1 MYRITPGDHPIM
13 RPFLGFGLLT
23 AGTAL
28 LGACATPIDAPS
40 SATAIPLV
48 GSAGQAIGT
57 VRYWE
62 TPGAISFR
70 VEGNGLTVGRKGLH
84 VHAVGRCDAPAFTSA
99 GPHWNPASRKH
110 GLASPQGPH
119 AGDLPNV
126 PVAANGTL
134 RETVVLSGASL
145 AGLRDADGS
154 ALVLHAR
161 EDDNVTDP
169 SGNSGDRIACA
180 VISPAG

>member
-1 MYRITPGDHPIM
+1 M
-13 RPFLGFGLLT
+13 RQPTRLL
-23 AGTAL
+23 AL
-28 LGACATPIDAPS
+28 LAGIAALAGCATPIDAPS
-40 SATAIPLV
+40 NAVSVPLL
-48 GSAGQAIGT
+48 GGTGQAIGT
-57 VRYWE
+57 VRMWE
-62 TPGAISFR
+62 TPGAVSFR
-70 VEGNGLTVGRKGLH
+70 VEGNGLSVGRRGLH
-84 VHAVGRCDAPAFTSA
+84 VHAVGRCDAPAFTTA
-99 GPHWNPASRKH
+99 GAHWNPTSAKH
-110 GLASPQGPH
+110 GLSNPQGPH

-145 AGLRDADGS
+145 AALRDADGS

-180 VISPAG
+180 VISAAR